1 MEPRAHRTVLAVAAM
16 TVVVA
21 AFTAC
26 VPPTPS
32 PTPTPTTSRPPTT
45 VPSGPGS
52 AGLGACPLFPA
63 DNVWHADVS
72 ALPVHARSAAW
83 RSSVGL
89 GAGLKADFGS
99 GLWDGGRIGI
109 PWTTVD
115 GGQARVP
122 VSFYYPDESDP
133 GPYPIPA
140 DAPVEHGSD
149 HHVLVVDRAD
159 CELYEV
165 FDARRRPD
173 GGWDAGS
180 GARWDLRSNSL
191 RPAGWTSADA
201 AGLPILAGLVRY
213 EEVAAGRI
221 DHAIRFTAPR
231 TQRSAL
237 WPARHVA
244 SSSTDPDLPPMGAWF
259 RLRADYDT
267 SRMHPQARVIAEA
280 LKTHGMILAD
290 TGSSWYLS
298 GAPDERWDNDGLRDL
313 LEITGADLSA
323 VDASSL
329 MVHPDSA
336 QVRD

>member
-1 MEPRAHRTVLAVAAM
+1 MQPRPLRTVLVIALVA
-16 TVVVA
+16 VVVA
-21 AFTAC
+21 ALAAC
-26 VPPTPS
+26 VPS
-32 PTPTPTTSRPPTT
+32 PTPPGGSTGGGAGGSGTSSSP
-45 VPSGPGS
+45 
-52 AGLGACPLFPA
+52 GLGTCPLFPA
-63 DNVWHADVS
+63 DNVWHAEVS
-72 ALPVHARSAAW
+72 TLPVHPRSAAW
-83 RSSVGL
+83 RASVGT
-89 GAGLKADFGS
+89 GTGLKADFGS

-109 PWTTVD
+109 PWTGVD
-115 GGQARVP
+115 AGQPRVP

-149 HHVLVVDRAD
+149 HHVLVVDRGD
-159 CELYEV
+159 CKLYEV
-165 FDARRRPD
+165 FDAERRSD
-173 GGWDAGS
+173 GSWTAGS
-180 GARWDLRSNSL
+180 GARWDLRSNAL

-231 TQRSAL
+231 TQRAAL

-267 SRMHPQARVIAEA
+267 SQMHPQARVIAEA

-290 TGSSWYLS
+290 NGSSWYLS

-313 LEITGADLSA
+313 LEITGADLAA

-329 MVHPDSA
+329 MVHPDSG